1 MFDELT
7 NRLTRV
13 FHGLRDRG
21 KLSEANIRDALREV
35 RRALLEADVSYEVV
49 RDFMRTIEEQAVGQA
64 VLKSIQPGQQVV
76 KVVHDGLVTLL
87 GGTAEP
93 LQRAATPP
101 TVILLAGLQGS
112 GKTTLA
118 AKLARRSKQAGE
130 KPILIAADRVRPA
143 AVDQLEVL
151 GRECGVPV
159 FAKRELTSATA
170 VVKAALRESPGFD
183 PIIIDSAG
191 RLAIDAEMMAELKAI
206 KAEAKP
212 TEVLLVVDAMTGQD
226 AVRTA
231 AAFESD
237 LGIDG
242 VVLTKLD
249 GDARG
254 GAALSIR
261 SVARK
266 PIKLIS
272 IGERID
278 ALDVF
283 HPERMASRILGMGD
297 VVSLVEKAQQTMDA
311 GEAFVLQAKLRNEGF
326 GFDDFL
332 NQLRQLKRLGPLED
346 LLKMLP
352 GMGAIGDL
360 KVDEGALKRIEGMIC
375 SMTQEERRRPQMID
389 GSRRQRIARG
399 SGTTVQELNRL
410 LKQFMQMQQ
419 LMKKFGMGGGGRLR
433 RMGIR

>member
-7 NRLTRV
+7 GRLGQV
-13 FHGLRDRG
+13 FRALRDRG
-21 KLSEANIRDALREV
+21 KLTEDNVRESLREV
-35 RRALLEADVSYEVV
+35 RRALLEADVHFEVV
-49 RDFMRTIEEQAVGQA
+49 RDFVRRVEAKAVGQD
-64 VLKSIQPGQQVV
+64 VLKSIQPGQQVI
-76 KVVHDGLVTLL
+76 KVVHDELVALL
-87 GGTAEP
+87 GGTTAELAP
-93 LQRAATPP
+93 AKTPP

-118 AKLARRSKQAGE
+118 AKLARRAQKRGE
-130 KPILIAADRVRPA
+130 RPLLVACDLVRPA
-143 AVDQLEVL
+143 AIDQLEVL
-151 GRECGVPV
+151 GRECGVTV
-159 FAKRELTSATA
+159 FARREVRDA
-170 VVKAALRESPGFD
+170 VAVAEEALREAQGYD
-183 PIIIDSAG
+183 LVIIDSAG
-191 RLAIDAEMMAELKAI
+191 RLHVDTEMMAELRAVKA
-206 KAEAKP
+206 KARP
-212 TEVLLVVDAMTGQD
+212 TETLLVVDAMTGQD

-231 AAFESD
+231 STFDAE

-261 SVARK
+261 AVTGK
-266 PIKLIS
+266 PIKLAS
-272 IGERID
+272 VGERVD

-297 VVSLVEKAQQTMDA
+297 VVSLVEKAQ
-311 GEAFVLQAKLRNEGF
+311 EAFDGEEAEKLEAKLRKDGF

-332 NQLRQLKRLGPLED
+332 SQLRQLRKLGPLED
-346 LLKMLP
+346 MLKMLP

-360 KVDEGALKRIEGMIC
+360 KVDERALRQIEGMIC
-375 SMTQEERRRPQMID
+375 AMTPEERRRPQMID

-410 LKQFMQMQQ
+410 LKQFMQMRE
-419 LMKKFGMGGGGRLR
+419 LMKRLGSGRLG
-433 RMGIR
+433 RMRMR